1 MCQKESY
8 PSAELI
14 CKGVKELG
22 DERQTFFLRWLE
34 SHTGVEE
41 LKVDGQVQESVN
53 TWLSSFS
60 LGEAIAEHSLIMAEI
75 NWCASILLCTLKR
88 IASAERLDNRRSFD
102 E

>member
-14 CKGVKELG
+14 CKGAKELG

-34 SHTGVEE
+34 SHIGVEE
-41 LKVDGQVQESVN
+41 LNAKGQVQESTN
-53 TWLSSFS
+53 TWLYSLSF
-60 LGEAIAEHSLIMAEI
+60 GEAIAEHSLIMAEI
-75 NWCASILLCTLKR
+75 NWCATISIQTLRR
-88 IASAERLDNRRSFD
+88 IASAERLDNRRSRD

>member
-1 MCQKESY
+1 MSQKGNY

-14 CKGVKELG
+14 CIGVKELG
-22 DERQTFFLRWLE
+22 DERQAFFLRWLE

-53 TWLSSFS
+53 TWLSSLS
-60 LGEAIAEHSLIMAEI
+60 PREAIAEHSLIMAEI
-75 NWCASILLCTLKR
+75 EWCASIALHTLRR
-88 IASAERLDNRRSFD
+88 IASAERLDNWRSRD